1 MVIKK
6 KIWLV
11 SSSAR
16 DMILLNYYFFSFPF
30 FQSLRYRKGNSI
42 SFFFRARYDVA
53 IWLVNYC
60 FFFFFEGET
69 GGCGITDDVVEWM
82 DRIQNSAEPDEERP
96 VTEKKSDPPPVVK
109 PWNGDQES
117 PGHKYSREA
126 NEPSHRRTRRATRPK
141 EDKKNNTCSLFIQ
154 TDPLI
159 WRHISEQ
166 VDIKV
171 IRAQNISLFILSGS
185 SGVSFKFS

>member
-1 MVIKK
+1 
-6 KIWLV
+6 
-11 SSSAR
+11 
-16 DMILLNYYFFSFPF
+16 MIFLLLFLFF
-30 FQSLRYRKGNSI
+30 LK
-42 SFFFRARYDVA
+42 
-53 IWLVNYC
+53 
-60 FFFFFEGET
+60 GET

-109 PWNGDQES
+109 PWNSDQES

-126 NEPSHRRTRRATRPK
+126 NEPGSHRRTRRATRPK

-166 VDIKV
+166 VNV
-171 IRAQNISLFILSGS
+171 QNYPRAKDSFTSFNSFRFHKEKWWTFITRKKKLD
-185 SGVSFKFS
+185 

>member
-1 MVIKK
+1 M
-6 KIWLV
+6 
-11 SSSAR
+11 
-16 DMILLNYYFFSFPF
+16 
-30 FQSLRYRKGNSI
+30 RYHREGNSI
-42 SFFFRARYDVA
+42 SFFFHARLIVS
-53 IWLVNYC
+53 
-60 FFFFFEGET
+60 FFKGET

-96 VTEKKSDPPPVVK
+96 VTEKKSEPPPVAK

-126 NEPSHRRTRRATRPK
+126 NEPGHRRTRRATRPK

-166 VDIKV
+166 VDIK
-171 IRAQNISLFILSGS
+171 IICQKISLRLLFHR
-185 SGVSFKFS
+185 V